1 MNEAR
6 RQDRLSISVN
16 NTDLGRKINYRMTG
30 WLVLLGYRLMRVL
43 AAKLCRLLG
52 YSRYHIEI
60 LSSLPATA
68 QPHRWFFELI
78 TNIDIKCKINYDFPC

>member
-1 MNEAR
+1 M
-6 RQDRLSISVN
+6 RLE
-16 NTDLGRKINYRMTG
+16 DKIGYRYLSTIQIWVEKLTYRMTG